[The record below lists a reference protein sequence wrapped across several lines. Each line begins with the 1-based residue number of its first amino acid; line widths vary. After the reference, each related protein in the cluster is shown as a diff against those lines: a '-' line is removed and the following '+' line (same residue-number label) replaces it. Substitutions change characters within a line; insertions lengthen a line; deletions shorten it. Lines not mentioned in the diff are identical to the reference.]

1 MSNQE
6 DYEYVAVPEH
16 QSSEGGS
23 IPVPNRIDRADFVD
37 KIKPEQVLEVLRH
50 KLLGED
56 WIGTKWEKLPALQE
70 KALSQRG
77 AWEISNLMLSAG
89 SINVSISKLS
99 RDQIAERLR
108 NLINELMIICLM
120 NWKEYGIHDAG
131 QLYYIKSLVF
141 SNALVVLSQAG
152 EGSIQE
158 LFKTTV
164 AEHRHVST
172 TEDKQSKIRRMLG
185 L

>member
-1 MSNQE
+1 MSDQD
-6 DYEYVAVPEH
+6 DYEYVAVPDQ
-16 QSSEGGS
+16 QSSGS
-23 IPVPNRIDRADFVD
+23 FPIPNRIDRADFVD

-50 KLLGED
+50 KLMGEE
-56 WIGTKWEKLPALQE
+56 WNGSKWEKIEALQRR
-70 KALSQRG
+70 ALSPRG

-99 RDQIAERLR
+99 REQIAERLR
-108 NLINELMIICLM
+108 NLINELMIVCLM
-120 NWKEYGIHDAG
+120 NWKEYGIEDTG

-164 AEHRHVST
+164 AEHRQVST
-172 TEDKQSKIRRMLG
+172 KEEGSSKIKRLLG